1 MGSCIIC
8 GKSVEGRICD
18 LHEEDVVFEFRG
30 TRPGQLTVDRYY
42 RGTVDGYAEFGVF
55 VDIGDSVTGLLH
67 RSELDQR
74 LESLDWDSGDVV
86 FVQVQQVRD
95 NGNIDLGWS
104 IRQSEGEFR
113 GTLIDDPDQGPAYP
127 KADESS
133 GDDSGNADA
142 AAETEPAAD
151 TGSTDAES
159 TETESADAEPTET
172 EPADAESTDTGSAA
186 TEPTAGEFQSASGS
200 DDTAAQSAGADTAT
214 AASAADDSA
223 AGADDGSTATADD
236 SAATTDEPAA
246 AAASAGSSESAA
258 GGGTSAASTASAV
271 VEEPTLVDIDSL
283 TDRVGDTVRI
293 EGVVESA
300 HQTSGPTV
308 FEIRDE
314 TDSVECAAF
323 EEAGVRAYPEIGADD
338 VVRLD
343 GEVRKRRGEIQVET
357 EALVTLVD
365 EERTAVESRLDDAL
379 TAEAEPEAVE
389 PLADDPVVAG
399 LTDEVRDAA
408 TAVRRAVIEER
419 PVVVRHAATA
429 DGYVAGVTL
438 ERATLPLVRDHH
450 DRSDA
455 VYHYFDRRPLEGG
468 VYDMD
473 DATKDV
479 TRMLDARERHDE
491 KLPLFVFVAAG
502 GTRESLDGFDL
513 LDLYGAG
520 RILVD
525 DVPADPEVGEAVGTA
540 VAPAPENEDAVT
552 ATTLAATVAASV
564 NGDVRE
570 DLRHLPAVS
579 FWEDTPEVYADLA
592 SEAGYDADA
601 AREAREAVALEAF
614 YQSYED
620 KRELVTDLLFGEG
633 DGPGGLA
640 GHVSAQFREK
650 LADEVETA
658 EANLD
663 HQTLD
668 ETTIAVLDTD
678 AFTHRYEFPPTEL
691 LLDELH
697 RAHRDE
703 VAAVIGISEDE
714 LHVRSDTPIDVRD
727 IVDRAREW
735 VPNAGLSAASAR
747 DGKLEFIAG
756 ERSAVLDTVID
767 IVADEV

>member
-30 TRPGQLTVDRYY
+30 NSPDQLTVDRYY

-113 GTLIDDPDQGPAYP
+113 GTLIDDPDQGSAYP
-127 KADESS
+127 KEDESS

-151 TGSTDAES
+151 TES
-159 TETESADAEPTET
+159 DAEPTT
-172 EPADAESTDTGSAA
+172 RDGHSAAESDETDAVSDVAEAESDDADT
-186 TEPTAGEFQSASGS
+186 PDSAS
-200 DDTAAQSAGADTAT
+200 
-214 AASAADDSA
+214 
-223 AGADDGSTATADD
+223 ATADD
-236 SAATTDEPAA
+236 SAATTDEPTAT
-246 AAASAGSSESAA
+246 AASAGSSESAA
-258 GGGTSAASTASAV
+258 GGGASAASASSAV
-271 VEEPTLVDIDSL
+271 VEEPTLVDIASL
-283 TDRVGDTVRI
+283 ADRVGDTVRI

-314 TDSVECAAF
+314 TGSVECAAF

-365 EERTAVESRLDDAL
+365 EDRAAVESRLDDAL

-389 PLADDPVVAG
+389 PLAADSVVEG
-399 LTDEVRDAA
+399 LTDEIRDAA
-408 TAVRRAVIEER
+408 TAIRRAVIEER

-429 DGYVAGVTL
+429 DGYVAGVAL

-520 RILVD
+520 RVIVD
-525 DVPADPEVGEAVGTA
+525 DVPTDPEVGEAVDTA

-579 FWEDTPEVYADLA
+579 FWENTPEAYADLA

-620 KRELVTDLLFGEG
+620 KRELVTDLLFSEG

-697 RAHRDE
+697 RRHRDE
-703 VAAVIGISEDE
+703 VAAVIGVSEDE
-714 LHVRSDTPIDVRD
+714 LHIRSDTPIDVRD
-727 IVDRAREW
+727 VVDRAREW
-735 VPNAGLSAASAR
+735 VPNAGLTAASAR
-747 DGKLEFIAG
+747 DGKLEYIAG

-767 IVADEV
+767 VVADEV